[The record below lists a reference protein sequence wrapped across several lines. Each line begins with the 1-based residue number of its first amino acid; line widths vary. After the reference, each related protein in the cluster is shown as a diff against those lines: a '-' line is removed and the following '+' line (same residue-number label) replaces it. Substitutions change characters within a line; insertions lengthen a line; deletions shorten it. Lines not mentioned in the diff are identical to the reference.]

1 MRNLGVNLTSIIVKN
16 DIRLSDLR
24 GKSLAVDANNF
35 LYQFLALIR
44 ARNTSPLMSPNGT
57 ITSHL
62 VGLLYR
68 TIHLISNYHLSL
80 VFIFDGEPPAL
91 KMREIEKRRKARE
104 KALREWREALMRGD
118 YAKAFSKAVMTG
130 ILTSEMI
137 DDAKRLLTLLGIP
150 WVQAPSEAEA
160 QAAYMAKKG
169 VVWASS
175 SRDYDSLLFGT
186 PRLVRYL
193 TITGREFLPS
203 KGISRP
209 LKPELIILR
218 EFLSEIKITHEQLID
233 LAILVGT
240 DFNDGVKGV
249 GPKTALKLIK
259 KYGRIEN
266 LPHDLRDRVTP
277 EYEEVRRIFLEPNV
291 TDEYHV
297 EYGPILE
304 DELYE
309 FLCDEKGF
317 SKIRVKRAIQRLK
330 SAQRLMNQP
339 GLEAWMK
346 KDMNEG

>member
-1 MRNLGVNLTSIIVKN
+1 
-16 DIRLSDLR
+16 
-24 GKSLAVDANNF
+24 
-35 LYQFLALIR
+35 
-44 ARNTSPLMSPNGT
+44 
-57 ITSHL
+57 
-62 VGLLYR
+62 
-68 TIHLISNYHLSL
+68 L
-80 VFIFDGEPPAL
+80 VFIFDGKPPAL

-104 KALREWREALMRGD
+104 KALREWREALTRGD
-118 YAKAFSKAVMTG
+118 YAEAFSKAVMTG
-130 ILTSEMI
+130 ILTSEMV
-137 DDAKRLLTLLGIP
+137 DDAKRLLSLLGIP

-169 VVWASS
+169 VVWASG

-249 GPKTALKLIK
+249 GPKTALKLIR

-266 LPHDLRDRVTP
+266 LPRDLRDKVTP

-339 GLEAWMK
+339 GLEAWIK
-346 KDMNEG
+346 RA